1 MNKMNIILIGI
12 QGSGKGTQA
21 KLLNEK
27 YGWEHI
33 TTGDL
38 FRRNIEA
45 ASELG
50 LAAKKFIDKG
60 ELVPDKFVF
69 LIVKDALEKSVDGF
83 VLDGFPRNMEQVR
96 FLQENFS
103 IQRVVFLEL
112 SDNKAV
118 ERLTARRNCAVCK
131 RDYNILF
138 KKPQKEGVCDVCGGE
153 LVIRDDDTEEAIRKR
168 IEKFHNETNRVIEYY
183 AEKGLL
189 STVNADQPVESI
201 HNEIIRKLGV
211 E

>member
-38 FRRNIEA
+38 FRKNIEA
-45 ASELG
+45 ATELG
-50 LAAKKFIDKG
+50 ITAKKFIDKG
-60 ELVPDKFVF
+60 ELVPDKYVF
-69 LIVKDALEKSVDGF
+69 LIVKDALEKAVDGF

-96 FLQENFS
+96 FLQENFN
-103 IQRVVFLEL
+103 IQRIVLLEL
-112 SDNKAV
+112 SDDKAV
-118 ERLTARRNCAVCK
+118 ERLMARRNCVKCK

-138 KKPQKEGVCDVCGGE
+138 KKPQREGVCDVCGGE
-153 LVIRDDDTEEAIRKR
+153 LVIRDDDTETAIRKR
-168 IEKFHNETNRVIEYY
+168 IEKFHNETNQVIEYY

-189 STVNADQPVESI
+189 STINADQSVKSI
-201 HNEIIRKLGV
+201 HNEIITKLGT